1 MLRSHTVRRAA
12 IAVAATVA
20 VAGVLAA
27 ASLGALA
34 SATHTLTGTVVST
47 ALSSSSVAV
56 GGAGVHDTATLSGLT
71 GSTFT
76 GDTVTYTVY
85 PSESSCT
92 SGSGGTSEGSVTV
105 SGNGP
110 AAPSNAFA
118 PTSTGTYY
126 WQATFNGA
134 DKTNAAAS
142 SDCSSEPLTVDGVTT
157 ALSSSSATVGG
168 AGVHDTAT
176 LSGLTGST
184 FTGDTV
190 TYTVYPSQS
199 SCTSGSGGTSE
210 GSVTVSGNGPA
221 APSNTF
227 APTSTGTYYWQATFN
242 GADKTNA
249 AANSDCLSEALTAAA
264 PTVPTVTTALSSSSV
279 AVGGAGIQD
288 TATLSGL
295 TGSTFT
301 GDTVTYTVYPSQSSC
316 TSGSGGTSEGS
327 VTVSGNGPAAP
338 SNAFAPTSTGTYY
351 WQATFNGAD
360 KTNAAASSDCS
371 SEALTVYQTAPVPQ
385 RGKGGSLVC
394 HRLRIGRG
402 RHHHAVWICFRV
414 RPPRFHDQGQGNGR
428 GQGQYQ
434 DDSGRAGGERR
445 YGIARDRRH

>member
-168 AGVHDTAT
+168 AGRSRHRDAVRADRLDVHRRHGHLHRLPVRERAAPAAAAEPQRVRSPFPVTAQPPPPTPSLRQAPAPTTGRPPSTAPTRPTPPPTAT
-176 LSGLTGST
+176 
-184 FTGDTV
+184 
-190 TYTVYPSQS
+190 
-199 SCTSGSGGTSE
+199 
-210 GSVTVSGNGPA
+210 A
-221 APSNTF
+221 RA
-227 APTSTGTYYWQATFN
+227 
-242 GADKTNA
+242 
-249 AANSDCLSEALTAAA
+249 
-264 PTVPTVTTALSSSSV
+264 
-279 AVGGAGIQD
+279 
-288 TATLSGL
+288 
-295 TGSTFT
+295 
-301 GDTVTYTVYPSQSSC
+301 
-316 TSGSGGTSEGS
+316 
-327 VTVSGNGPAAP
+327 
-338 SNAFAPTSTGTYY
+338 
-351 WQATFNGAD
+351 
-360 KTNAAASSDCS
+360 
-371 SEALTVYQTAPVPQ
+371 
-385 RGKGGSLVC
+385 
-394 HRLRIGRG
+394 
-402 RHHHAVWICFRV
+402 
-414 RPPRFHDQGQGNGR
+414 RP
-428 GQGQYQ
+428 
-434 DDSGRAGGERR
+434 
-445 YGIARDRRH
+445 

>member
-1 MLRSHTVRRAA
+1 MVT
-12 IAVAATVA
+12 
-20 VAGVLAA
+20 
-27 ASLGALA
+27 
-34 SATHTLTGTVVST
+34 T

-56 GGAGVHDTATLSGLT
+56 GGAGA
-71 GSTFT
+71 
-76 GDTVTYTVY
+76 
-85 PSESSCT
+85 
-92 SGSGGTSEGSVTV
+92 
-105 SGNGP
+105 
-110 AAPSNAFA
+110 
-118 PTSTGTYY
+118 
-126 WQATFNGA
+126 
-134 DKTNAAAS
+134 
-142 SDCSSEPLTVDGVTT
+142 
-157 ALSSSSATVGG
+157 
-168 AGVHDTAT
+168 HDTAT

-249 AANSDCLSEALTAAA
+249 AASSDCSSEPLTADGVTTSLSSSSATVGGAGVHDTATLSGLTGSTFTGDTVTYTVYPSQSSCTSGSGGTSEGSVTVSGNGPPAPSNTFAPTSTGTYYWQATFNGADKTNAAASSDCSSEALTAAA

-338 SNAFAPTSTGTYY
+338 SNTFAPTSTGTYY

-385 RGKGGSLVC
+385 RGKGGSSPAAGSASGEAVTTTPC
-394 HRLRIGRG
+394 GSASGFGR
-402 RHHHAVWICFRV
+402 
-414 RPPRFHDQGQGNGR
+414 R
-428 GQGQYQ
+428 G
-434 DDSGRAGGERR
+434 SMTKARATVAGRASTKTTAAAPAAEQAHTASRGVVDTKRLELESLRRAPTWPVPAGGATRSPASGDARLLRR
-445 YGIARDRRH
+445 RESAR